1 MSAEVIDLRVL
12 SPLDITPI
20 CQSVKKT
27 KRLVVIDGGTR
38 HCGFAAEIITSV
50 LENIEEQTVCNPM
63 RFTLPDFPAPTP
75 SCLEE
80 NYYPDSSSIVDK
92 IALQAK
98 PVSASTN

>member
-20 CQSVKKT
+20 CQSGKNKKAGSD
-27 KRLVVIDGGTR
+27 RRGTR